1 LIIAILDSIIFTGG
15 DNMKL
20 LDAIYNLLS
29 HLRDQKRQEVY
40 RLRWQKVRLE
50 KQLDDLKRLKKE
62 QEKQAA
68 EG

>member
-1 LIIAILDSIIFTGG
+1 MLID
-15 DNMKL
+15 M
-20 LDAIYNLLS
+20 IYNLLS
-29 HLRDQKRQEVY
+29 KKRDQKRQEVY

-50 KQLDDLKRLKKE
+50 KQLDDLKRLKEE

>member
-1 LIIAILDSIIFTGG
+1 MILD
-15 DNMKL
+15 L
-20 LDAIYNLLS
+20 IYNLLCKK
-29 HLRDQKRQEVY
+29 RDHKRQEVY

-50 KQLDDLKRLKKE
+50 KQLDDLKRLKEE